1 VAQAAEVA
9 VSREIPARARS
20 FRLLLVATAG
30 GFTSYSLLLP
40 VVPLWAVANG
50 ASPVGAGATTAVF
63 MLVTVLT
70 QLGMPWLLR
79 RLDHRWTLAG
89 GILLVTGPT
98 PLFAVSTRMWALLAV
113 SGLRGVGFGLL
124 TVSGSALVAE
134 LVPASRRGRA
144 TGVYGLAV
152 GMPNVVFLATGV
164 WLSQR
169 VGFVPLF
176 WLACVLP
183 TATAAVVLAM
193 VPVTARA
200 GTDRSAAHAIGGSL
214 LMPWIVVTATSLA
227 AGGLVAFLPLAIP
240 VSLAAPA
247 LLLYAAAMLIGRW
260 MAGPWADRM
269 GAARG
274 VLPSVLLAGMGMATA
289 AIASAA
295 SPPLALLGAFTV
307 GIGFGAL
314 QNFSLVLMFQ
324 RAASRSASTVWNIA
338 LDAGTGLGSLGFGLL
353 IDAGGYAPTF
363 VIAAGL
369 LLACTLV
376 VAVRGA

>member
-1 VAQAAEVA
+1 MSPETSTRQ
-9 VSREIPARARS
+9 RS

-30 GFTSYSLLLP
+30 GFTSYALLLP

-50 ASPVGAGATTAVF
+50 AGTVGAGATTAVF

-70 QLGMPWLLR
+70 QVGMPWLLR
-79 RLDHRWTLAG
+79 RVDPRWTLSG

-98 PLFAVSTRMWALLAV
+98 PLFALSTRMWALLAV
-113 SGLRGVGFGLL
+113 SGIRGIGFGLL

-134 LVPASRRGRA
+134 LIPGSRRGRA

-152 GMPNVVFLATGV
+152 GLPNLVFLATGV

-183 TATAAVVLAM
+183 AATASVVLAM
-193 VPVTARA
+193 APVTP
-200 GTDRSAAHAIGGSL
+200 RSSTGGSAPRHVGVSL
-214 LMPWIVVTATSLA
+214 LMPWAVVTATSFA

-240 VSLAAPA
+240 VSPAAFA
-247 LLLYAAAMLIGRW
+247 LLLYAAAMVIGRW
-260 MAGPWADRM
+260 LAGPWADRV

-274 VLPSVLLAGMGMATA
+274 VLPAVLIAGAGMATVA
-289 AIASAA
+289 LASAA
-295 SPPLALLGAFTV
+295 SPPLALLGAFAV

-314 QNFSLVLMFQ
+314 QNVTLVLMFQ

-338 LDAGTGLGSLGFGLL
+338 LDAGTGLGTLAFGLL
-353 IDAGGYAPTF
+353 IGAAGYVSTF
-363 VIAAGL
+363 VVAAGL
-369 LLACTLV
+369 LLTGALV
-376 VAVRGA
+376 VAVCGP